1 MTLWFLINPDTDPTL
16 KDQFIAYGPVSVFVL
31 CKGERITKKSG
42 GRFKKPLENNTNIFL
57 ALNRCDLYICSRK
70 TTGWKKFFDILNNC
84 VVAASKKRPLFSGEN
99 RQIGRFWHA
108 KVLWHSEL
116 QIYLSETY
124 LAEPNLA
131 CQGIAQAF
139 SGLFSALVFTRIPL
153 KQGLRL
159 FKNFVKCSKVS
170 VSSETYFH

>member
-16 KDQFIAYGPVSVFVL
+16 NDQFIAYGPVSVFVL

-42 GRFKKPLENNTNIFL
+42 GRFKRPLENNTNIFL
-57 ALNRCDLYICSRK
+57 ALNRCDLYICS
-70 TTGWKKFFDILNNC
+70 L
-84 VVAASKKRPLFSGEN
+84 KKRPFFSGEK
-99 RQIGRFWHA
+99 RQNGRFWDA
-108 KVLWHSEL
+108 KVLWHSDL

-139 SGLFSALVFTRIPL
+139 SGLFSALVFTRFPL
-153 KQGLRL
+153 KQGLRQKQQITIL
-159 FKNFVKCSKVS
+159 SIS
-170 VSSETYFH
+170 MISETYFH